1 MYFNVSQLLKEGSGS
16 PRTFDVNDFASVQ
29 EGAPMTPIS
38 GTVRMMRTDAGIW
51 VSAELATYFDCEC
64 SRCVV
69 EMEQYVRMEIEEE
82 YLPEVDV
89 NTGARL
95 NFPDELSDNF
105 YIDQTHILDMSEAIR
120 QYFGLSMP
128 FKPVCREDCKG
139 LCLTCGADLNE
150 VDCSCDKVIRDP
162 RWGALL
168 AFASPQEPNYN

>member
-16 PRTFDVNDFASVQ
+16 TRTFDVNDFASVQ

-64 SRCVV
+64 SRCVA

-105 YIDQTHILDMSEAIR
+105 YIDHTHILDMSEAIR

-128 FKPVCREDCKG
+128 FKLVCREDCKG

-150 VDCSCDKVIRDP
+150 ADCPCDKVIRDP

-168 AFASPQEPNYN
+168 DFVTAPSRN